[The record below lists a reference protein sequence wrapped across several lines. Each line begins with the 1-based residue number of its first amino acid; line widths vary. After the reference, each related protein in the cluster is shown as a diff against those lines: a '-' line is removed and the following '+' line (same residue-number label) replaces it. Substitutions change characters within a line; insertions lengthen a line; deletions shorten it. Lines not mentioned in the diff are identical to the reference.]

1 LVARFPTLGTYCKG
15 GIERRCNP
23 IEKYHMDLNGPIR
36 TLDILLKG
44 QLLGKT
50 KWYSREKIGEA
61 FPHLLHRQAFEDQKL
76 PKWGVMIKN

>member
-1 LVARFPTLGTYCKG
+1 MG
-15 GIERRCNP
+15 GIERGCNP
-23 IEKYHMDLNGPIR
+23 IEKYHMDLNGPTR

-61 FPHLLHRQAFEDQKL
+61 FPHILHR
-76 PKWGVMIKN
+76 